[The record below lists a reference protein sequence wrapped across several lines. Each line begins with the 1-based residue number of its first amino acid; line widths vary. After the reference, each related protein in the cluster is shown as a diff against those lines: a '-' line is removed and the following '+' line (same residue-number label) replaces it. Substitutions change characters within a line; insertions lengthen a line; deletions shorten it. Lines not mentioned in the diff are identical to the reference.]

1 MNPDSQVSGLLVS
14 LTRPRWVGWLVGI
27 LLCIAS
33 LSLVTATIW
42 SGWGIAWAI
51 PIAMVPFV
59 VHWLGQRRTQ
69 AIIQGRILVIWPDK
83 PWQLSFFSEVS
94 GLTDSIEVIVNK
106 RWHHFLG
113 ISLGLK
119 LQNHPHNKV
128 QTITTVVWRHG
139 MSSHVYREVA
149 LQAARQIELAG
160 FHNKG
165 DAA

>member
-1 MNPDSQVSGLLVS
+1 MIPDTQVSGILVS
-14 LTRPRWVGWLVGI
+14 LTRPRWVGWLIGT
-27 LLCIAS
+27 LLSIAS
-33 LSLVTATIW
+33 LSLVTAAIW
-42 SGWGIAWAI
+42 SGLSVWWSI
-51 PIAMVPFV
+51 PIGIIPFV
-59 VHWLGQRRTQ
+59 VHIVGQLRTQ
-69 AIIQGRILVIWPDK
+69 AIIKGRILVILPSK

-106 RWHHFLG
+106 RWHHSLG

-128 QTITTVVWRHG
+128 QTITTVVWRHSL
-139 MSSHVYREVA
+139 SSHVFREVA

-160 FHNKG
+160 FNKKG